1 MSAAKWH
8 REQAANHAD
17 DAASAERNVRRND
30 GAEWAENCARAIV
43 RHQTLAAHYA
53 TAADALEALAVPGV
67 AGLLDTVTRL
77 AFVTDARDGDRFVNE
92 DQRAALSRLAKIASE
107 GK

>member
-43 RHQTLAAHYA
+43 RHQTLAAHHA
-53 TAADALEALAVPGV
+53 TAADALEALAVGRLPSILDRMWGIGGV
-67 AGLLDTVTRL
+67 YGLDLT
-77 AFVTDARDGDRFVNE
+77 AE
-92 DQRAALSRLAKIASE
+92 ERAALATLARIASE

>member
-8 REQAANHAD
+8 REQAAACDGFANRYVDQGVGGTWEQDARS
-17 DAASAERNVRRND
+17 DAA
-30 GAEWAENCARAIV
+30 
-43 RHQTLAAHYA
+43 HHA